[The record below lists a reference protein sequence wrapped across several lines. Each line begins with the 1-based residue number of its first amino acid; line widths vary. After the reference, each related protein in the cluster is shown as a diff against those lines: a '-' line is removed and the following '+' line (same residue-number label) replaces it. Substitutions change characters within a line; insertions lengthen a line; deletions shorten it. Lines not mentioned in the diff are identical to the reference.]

1 MSFHGPFLMDGPFI
15 SPLYLRY
22 IQADF
27 LTDFRLKTGVFPKL
41 DYK

>member
-1 MSFHGPFLMDGPFI
+1 MDGPFI

-27 LTDFRLKTGVFPKL
+27 LTDFRLKTGVFPKTGL
-41 DYK
+41 QINI

>member
-1 MSFHGPFLMDGPFI
+1 MDGPFI